1 MGFTRQG
8 YWGELPFSSPGDPP
22 NPGIEPMSPALQVD
36 SLPLSHL
43 GNPLIAIVCNCY
55 TQQFLMNLRTQVSVP
70 WIPTWETWLSTVSS
84 VGHRRAHGLSQQPD
98 LPLHTCSQA
107 SPLWELQFLSG
118 VGRAAISCRV
128 CWFRTVEVKI
138 LGDSWQP
145 GIPSMLA
152 GSWVRAVSGVLGAMS
167 LSK

>member
-1 MGFTRQG
+1 MFPG
-8 YWGELPFSSPGDPP
+8 SPLEKP
-22 NPGIEPMSPALQVD
+22 
-36 SLPLSHL
+36 
-43 GNPLIAIVCNCY
+43 
-55 TQQFLMNLRTQVSVP
+55 
-70 WIPTWETWLSTVSS
+70 WLSTVSS
-84 VGHRRAHGLSQQPD
+84 VGHRRAHGLSQQPA

-138 LGDSWQP
+138 LGDSWQL

-152 GSWVRAVSGVLGAMS
+152 GSWVRVVSGVLGAMS
-167 LSK
+167 FSE